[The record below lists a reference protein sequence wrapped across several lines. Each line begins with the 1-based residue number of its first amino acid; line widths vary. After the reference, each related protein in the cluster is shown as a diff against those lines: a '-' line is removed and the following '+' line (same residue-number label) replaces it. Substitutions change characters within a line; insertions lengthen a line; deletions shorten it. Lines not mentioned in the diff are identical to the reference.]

1 MTRSPLRLA
10 PWIFGALALSTVL
23 SACASGS
30 STNSAVTTPSA
41 SPTPSASSSAS
52 PTSSPSPQVTPT
64 PTPTP
69 TSPLTG
75 LTQLAPQPVLVVKLD
90 NTRNALPHAGL
101 TLADIVYLEEVEYG
115 ITRIAAVFNSTIP
128 DRIGPVRSARIT
140 DLDLLSQYGSPGF
153 AFSGAQRK
161 LWPAIDASSLIDLSA
176 NKAPSDYQRDG
187 SRRAPYNYF
196 LNGQEAVGDNSDI
209 SVDRSIGLTFAA
221 VPPAGGVPT
230 TAADL
235 KWSYASARFKY
246 DPGTGRYA
254 VNLNG
259 ERATAEEG
267 DGRQWADT
275 VVIQLVKQNPSAYF
289 DKGGGNTPHAKTI
302 GQGKAIVLRDGLS
315 YQATWSRESA
325 ESGTL
330 FTNELGIPLS
340 FKPGQTWIALYDKSR
355 EVKLKP
361 RVTASTSPSGS
372 PSPTN

>member
-1 MTRSPLRLA
+1 M
-10 PWIFGALALSTVL
+10 
-23 SACASGS
+23 
-30 STNSAVTTPSA
+30 
-41 SPTPSASSSAS
+41 
-52 PTSSPSPQVTPT
+52 
-64 PTPTP
+64 
-69 TSPLTG
+69 
-75 LTQLAPQPVLVVKLD
+75 LVVKLD

-161 LWPAIDASSLIDLSA
+161 LWPAIDASSLVDLSA
-176 NKAPSDYQRDG
+176 NKAPNDYQRDN

-196 LNGQEAVGDNSDI
+196 LNGQEAVEENNDI
-209 SVDRSIGLTFAA
+209 SVDGSIGLTFAA
-221 VPPAGGVPT
+221 EPPVGGVPT
-230 TAADL
+230 TSAAL
-235 KWSYASARFKY
+235 EWSYASARFKY
-246 DPGTGRYA
+246 DPVTGRYA

-267 DGRQWADT
+267 GGRQWADT

-315 YQATWSRESA
+315 YHATWSRESA

-361 RVTASTSPSGS
+361 RVMESPSPSDS